1 LAADRRSGCAAQ
13 IPADFP
19 VRHLEDRSIGEALC
33 SPNTTTKESAL
44 ICERSSAR
52 ISGQLQYA
60 GRVQRPN
67 CSALN
72 PLVEGTIVGT
82 QAGERALLATM
93 LAALAIFYRGSD
105 QLPITALGLALFALC
120 ALLRPDLALRFV
132 PLAVPLFFIPK
143 GIWDARFGIR
153 DTGVKIPLH
162 EVVLLVTAGATALHW
177 LLRRRAKGDEA
188 QANVAS
194 GDGRLSPF
202 ALRPSP
208 FAFLLRLSPF
218 AFLLAGTAALLVAW
232 GGDRGAA
239 LREWRWLIVEPLLFY
254 ALLRYWLPRRA
265 AAGQGP
271 AAFILQPFLLG
282 GAIVGLLGALQ
293 LAGVNLVPLLG
304 TKAGFSDDSILAE
317 GVQRTTS
324 VYGHPNNLGLYM
336 DRIWPPA
343 LALGVG
349 LLGARRP
356 GGRIGF
362 YLGCA
367 ALGAL
372 GVLASFSKGALLGG
386 LVALPLLAAL
396 TAGPRWARR
405 ALLAATAAALVLGGV
420 AGLALGVERLNPL
433 GETSGIRL
441 STWGSALRM
450 ALDHPLLGVGL
461 DQFGRLYPQYID
473 PALANTNEINTAH
486 PHNLVLD
493 IWLRMGLLGLA
504 AFGLL
509 LAHLFRLLRP
519 HLRPAGSA
527 PLALGTAAALVAAL
541 AHGLVDSFYFW
552 PDLAFALWMFVAL
565 AEERLDPS
573 QKEMG
578 EPGSPTPARP

>member
-1 LAADRRSGCAAQ
+1 MC
-13 IPADFP
+13 
-19 VRHLEDRSIGEALC
+19 
-33 SPNTTTKESAL
+33 
-44 ICERSSAR
+44 
-52 ISGQLQYA
+52 GQLQYA
-60 GRVQRPN
+60 SSV
-67 CSALN
+67 
-72 PLVEGTIVGT
+72 VEGTIVGT
-82 QAGERALLATM
+82 QGQQIAQTNRTGVAALVAWFATTGGERALQAAM
-93 LAALAIFYRGSD
+93 LVALAIFYRGSD

-120 ALLRPDLALRFV
+120 ALARPDLALRFV
-132 PLAVPLFFIPK
+132 PLTVPLFFMPK

-177 LLRRRAKGDEA
+177 LFTRRAANDERRA
-188 QANVAS
+188 
-194 GDGRLSPF
+194 F
-202 ALRPSP
+202 ADVRYTSFVSHGL
-208 FAFLLRLSPF
+208 FFI
-218 AFLLAGTAALLVAW
+218 AGSVALLVAW
-232 GGDRGAA
+232 RGDRGAA
-239 LREWRWLIVEPLLFY
+239 LREWRWLIFEPLLFY
-254 ALLRYWLPRRA
+254 ALLRYWLARLPTK
-265 AAGQGP
+265 GP
-271 AAFILQPFLLG
+271 HPSSLILHPFLLG

-304 TKAGFSDDSILAE
+304 TKAGFSDDRILAE
-317 GVQRTTS
+317 GVQRATS

-336 DRIWPPA
+336 DRVWPLALA
-343 LALGVG
+343 LALG
-349 LLGARRP
+349 LLGPRRE
-356 GGRIGF
+356 GRRLGF
-362 YLGCA
+362 YLACA

-372 GVLASFSKGALLGG
+372 GVLTSFSKGALLGG

-396 TAGPRWARR
+396 TAGPRWVRR
-405 ALLAATAAALVLGGV
+405 GLLAATAAALVLGVV
-420 AGLALGVERLNPL
+420 AALALGVERLNPL

-441 STWGSALRM
+441 STWSSALRM

-527 PLALGTAAALVAAL
+527 PLALGIAAALAAAL

-565 AEERLDPS
+565 AEQPPES
-573 QKEMG
+573 MSVSAKG
-578 EPGSPTPARP
+578 

>member
-1 LAADRRSGCAAQ
+1 M
-13 IPADFP
+13 
-19 VRHLEDRSIGEALC
+19 
-33 SPNTTTKESAL
+33 
-44 ICERSSAR
+44 
-52 ISGQLQYA
+52 
-60 GRVQRPN
+60 
-67 CSALN
+67 
-72 PLVEGTIVGT
+72 LV
-82 QAGERALLATM
+82 
-93 LAALAIFYRGSD
+93 ALAIFYRGSD
-105 QLPITALGLALFALC
+105 QLPITALGLALFTLC
-120 ALLRPDLALRFV
+120 ALARPDLALRFV
-132 PLAVPLFFIPK
+132 PLTVPLFFMPK

-177 LLRRRAKGDEA
+177 LVCQWAMSKGQSLRRYFALGP
-188 QANVAS
+188 
-194 GDGRLSPF
+194 LPF
-202 ALRPSP
+202 ALY
-208 FAFLLRLSPF
+208 PF
-218 AFLLAGTAALLVAW
+218 AFLLAGSVALLVAW
-232 GGDRGAA
+232 RGDRGAA
-239 LREWRWLIVEPLLFY
+239 LREWRWLIFEPLLFY
-254 ALLRYWLPRRA
+254 ALLRYWLARLSAKDPH
-265 AAGQGP
+265 P
-271 AAFILQPFLLG
+271 SSLILHPFLLG

-304 TKAGFSDDSILAE
+304 TKAGFSDDRILAE
-317 GVQRTTS
+317 GVQRATS

-336 DRIWPPA
+336 DRVWPLA

-349 LLGARRP
+349 LLGARRE
-356 GGRIGF
+356 GGRLGF
-362 YLGCA
+362 YLACA
-367 ALGAL
+367 TLGAL

-396 TAGPRWARR
+396 TAGPGWVRR
-405 ALLAATAAALVLGGV
+405 GLLAATAAALVLGVV
-420 AGLALGVERLNPL
+420 AALALGVERLNPL

-441 STWGSALRM
+441 STWSSALRM

-473 PALANTNEINTAH
+473 PALASTNEINTAH

-527 PLALGTAAALVAAL
+527 PLALGIAAALVAAL

-565 AEERLDPS
+565 AEMP
-573 QKEMG
+573 
-578 EPGSPTPARP
+578 PADQRSK